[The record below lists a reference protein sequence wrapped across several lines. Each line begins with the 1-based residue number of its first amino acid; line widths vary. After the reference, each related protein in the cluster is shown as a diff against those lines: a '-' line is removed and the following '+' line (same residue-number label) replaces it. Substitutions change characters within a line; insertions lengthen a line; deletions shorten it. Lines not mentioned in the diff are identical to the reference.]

1 MRRLHKW
8 RARAKRFARRP
19 VSLDNPAGTSPG
31 DAPALV
37 AAVLGCSHPDAQ
49 HILHRTG
56 GVAMLG
62 RFSTQALAERT
73 GLPMIQAQR
82 LLAAMQ
88 LGHRG
93 LLAQTDPRL
102 PLRSPESMAHWLY
115 PRIAG
120 LPHEELWMLGLD
132 MQHRLLGASRISQG
146 LSAYTAFVIPA
157 ILRRALEVGASHIV
171 LAHNHPGGD
180 ATASEAD
187 IAMTAHL
194 FHAACAV
201 RLMLSDH
208 IIISGRGF
216 LSMRTARLLPER
228 PMPAIQALCPEGD
241 YSEPLD
247 WIAVME

>member
-1 MRRLHKW
+1 MQRIHKRRV
-8 RARAKRFARRP
+8 RAKRFACKP
-19 VSLDNPAGTSPG
+19 VSLDNPAGTPD

-37 AAVLGCSHPDAQ
+37 AAVLGCSHPEAQ
-49 HILHRTG
+49 RILSRTG
-56 GVAMLG
+56 GVALLG
-62 RFSTQALAERT
+62 RFSAGALAERT
-73 GLPMIQAQR
+73 GLTPGQAQR

-93 LLAQTDPRL
+93 LLAQTAPRL
-102 PLRSPESMAHWLY
+102 PLRSPESVVQWLY

-146 LSAYTAFVIPA
+146 LSSYTAFVIPA
-157 ILRRALEVGASHIV
+157 ILRRALDVGASHVI

-180 ATASEAD
+180 TTASEAD

-194 FHAACAV
+194 FHAACTV

-208 IIISGRGF
+208 IIVSGRGF

-228 PMPAIQALCPEGD
+228 PMPAIQALCPESH
-241 YSEPLD
+241 YSEPVD